1 MAISI
6 YRFQEGT
13 LKGLIMVLATAHILS
28 RDIQIETVQEYQNG
42 KQEAL
47 DRLVKS
53 NIRLC
58 QNVAKQHNR
67 DGISHDDLLQSAVEG
82 VIIAANKYKV
92 GSQMAFST
100 YARKWMVA
108 KCQEYVRNNLGTIRV
123 GSRVAKTLYASLPKF
138 RRAYVAQ
145 HGKEPNTRDIA
156 NRFGYGIPE
165 VEKALQL
172 MGRYATPIDTPIG
185 EDSNSGTLESVLP
198 SNIPNPE
205 ALLNRKREIQSVR
218 KAIGSF
224 GDKLSPRD
232 QDIFQSYIVNG
243 ESGPIVG
250 ERHGISRQR
259 VSQIGGKLKKQFKAH
274 LIGNNIR
281 PRL

>member
-1 MAISI
+1 
-6 YRFQEGT
+6 
-13 LKGLIMVLATAHILS
+13 MVLATAHILS
-28 RDIQIETVQEYQNG
+28 REMQIETVEDYQNG
-42 KQEAL
+42 NQNAL
-47 DRLVKS
+47 GTLIKS

-67 DGISHDDLLQSAVEG
+67 DGISHEDLLQSAVEG

-123 GSRVAKTLYASLPKF
+123 GSRVAKTLYASLPKY
-138 RRAYVAQ
+138 RRAFVAQ
-145 HGKEPNTRDIA
+145 NGREPNTRDIA
-156 NRFGYGIPE
+156 NRFGYAIPE

-172 MGRYATPIDTPIG
+172 MGRFATSIDTPVG

-198 SNIPNPE
+198 NNMPTPE
-205 ALLNRKREIQSVR
+205 AVLNRKQVIGNVR
-218 KAIGSF
+218 NAIDTF
-224 GDKLSPRD
+224 NDKLSPRD
-232 QDIFQSYIVNG
+232 QDIFQSYIVAG
-243 ESGPIVG
+243 ESGPLVG
-250 ERHGISRQR
+250 KRHGISRQR

-274 LIGNNIR
+274 LVGNNIK
-281 PRL
+281 PSYM